1 MSIDLTVK
9 QNSKSRRV
17 TVEMDANKLERLV
30 ASFGFLSRDF
40 VESLNRA
47 EKDYASGRY
56 RKVKSL
62 QDLRR

>member
-1 MSIDLTVK
+1 
-9 QNSKSRRV
+9 
-17 TVEMDANKLERLV
+17 MDANKLERLV